1 MIDTLKINISNLIQG
16 SRMSSQSQLRILEVV
31 QSLEKGGRTKR
42 FSDTVFGL
50 RNQSQY
56 VTPLCLSQP
65 DPWIEIP
72 KLEIIE
78 RKKNSALQLIR
89 RIRQLI
95 KKHDIKLIHAHCE
108 LSQLYAGI
116 AGFTCGVPTVG
127 TFHRSNLSKYQPS
140 KVNTLLKLCLSEYIA
155 VSHDRLSLL
164 THNLALPTYKCHV
177 VHGGA
182 IIEDP
187 PTETSITNA
196 RNILKIPKEQL
207 VLLSIGHLGTIK
219 GHQDTIIAL
228 SALITDYN
236 HLHLYI
242 AGDGSKEQKDILLNL
257 IKKLDLK
264 DYITFLGQIHNA
276 PQWLEACDIF
286 VQPSIEE
293 AFGLVFAEAGAK
305 SKPVVA
311 TCVGGI
317 KEIIIDGKTGYLVAP
332 AAPEKISQ
340 ALKKLLE
347 FPEERILFGENGY
360 LRISTQFSM
369 DSMINKYLT
378 IFSKV
383 VK

>member
-1 MIDTLKINISNLIQG
+1 MA
-16 SRMSSQSQLRILEVV
+16 SQHQLRILEVV

-78 RKKNSALQLIR
+78 RKKNSALPLIS

-95 KKHDIKLIHAHCE
+95 KKQDIQLIHAHCE

-140 KVNTLLKLCLSEYIA
+140 KVNTLLKLLLSQYIA

-164 THNLALPTYKCHV
+164 TQNLALPANKCHV

-182 IIEDP
+182 MIQGA
-187 PTETSITNA
+187 PTETSISNA
-196 RNILKIPKEQL
+196 RNILKIPRGQL
-207 VLLSIGHLGTIK
+207 VLLSIGHLGAIK
-219 GHQDTIIAL
+219 GHQDTIVAL
-228 SALITDYN
+228 SSLIPDYKN
-236 HLHLYI
+236 LHLYI
-242 AGDGSKEQKDILLNL
+242 AGDGSMEQKDILLNL
-257 IKKLDLK
+257 IKKIGLEDF
-264 DYITFLGQIHNA
+264 ITFLGQIHNA

-305 SKPVVA
+305 SKPIVA
-311 TCVGGI
+311 TNVGGI
-317 KEIIIDGKTGYLVAP
+317 KEIIVDGKTGYLVAP
-332 AAPEKISQ
+332 SAPEKISQ
-340 ALKKLLE
+340 ALIKLFE
-347 FPEERILFGENGY
+347 SPEERKLFGENGY
-360 LRISTQFSM
+360 QRISTQFSI
-369 DSMINKYLT
+369 DSMVNKYLT
-378 IFSKV
+378 IFNKV